1 MEKEKPLYLK
11 NTLVGFFDIM
21 GYSNFIES
29 PAPDFQTKINKIKR
43 LFDINKSTC
52 DTDMLAVKLHSWVL
66 SDSLIVVVDT
76 DRHPLFNGSI
86 NVLLYTCSA
95 ILNETMSIS
104 NMPVR
109 GAIGGGDFYKSDDLL
124 ISSALV
130 DAANFEK
137 KQEWLGAVLSPN
149 AKTIIEK
156 HSSNFF
162 TDMKS
167 DIKSVLKY
175 GPVPMKHGAY
185 QDMHYIHPLTDRGN
199 PNWIRDWLP
208 DYFDPN
214 SPKIK
219 NSDILYGVG
228 QYDS

>member
-29 PAPDFQTKINKIKR
+29 PVPDFQTKINKIKR

-137 KQEWLGAVLSPN
+137 KQDWLGAVLTPK
-149 AKTIIEK
+149 AKTMIEN

-162 TDMKS
+162 TDTKS

-175 GPVPMKHGAY
+175 GPVPMKHGVY
-185 QDMHYIHPLTDRGN
+185 QDMHYIHPITGRGN

-214 SPKIK
+214 SSKIK
-219 NSDILYGVG
+219 NSDVLYGA
-228 QYDS
+228 DR